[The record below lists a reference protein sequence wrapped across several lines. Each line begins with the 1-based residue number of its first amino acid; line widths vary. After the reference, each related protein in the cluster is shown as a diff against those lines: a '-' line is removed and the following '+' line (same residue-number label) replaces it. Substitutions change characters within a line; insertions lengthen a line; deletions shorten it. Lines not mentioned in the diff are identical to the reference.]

1 MYITDF
7 CFLFLMIRRPPRST
21 RTDTLFPYTTLFRSA
36 LLEILHALGNI
47 AHQAR
52 KAATT
57 QQQNRHHGEYQQMDR
72 AKTTHDSSP
81 KRRSYLGSRPASGNG
96 RDCPPKAAGQA
107 PQRRRVAH
115 ATRKKA
121 TQSSG
126 HGRATAKRRRLLTPE
141 GGRKDGV
148 KG

>member
-57 QQQNRHHGEYQQMDR
+57 QQQNRHHGAYPQMDR

-81 KRRSYLGSRPASGNG
+81 KRRPYLWSRPASGNG
-96 RDCPPKAAGQA
+96 RDCPPTAAGNE

-115 ATRKKA
+115 SHLNPAPPFT
-121 TQSSG
+121 
-126 HGRATAKRRRLLTPE
+126 TP
-141 GGRKDGV
+141 GPAPPHRPAFFTP
-148 KG
+148 

>member
-1 MYITDF
+1 MIDCLLSVFFFFFKQKTAYEMRISDWSSDVCSSDLVF
-7 CFLFLMIRRPPRST
+7 PLIVILFGH
-21 RTDTLFPYTTLFRSA
+21 A

-96 RDCPPKAAGQA
+96 RDCPPKAAG
-107 PQRRRVAH
+107 RSEERRVG
-115 ATRKKA
+115 KA
-121 TQSSG
+121 CVRTCRSRG
-126 HGRATAKRRRLLTPE
+126 APYH
-141 GGRKDGV
+141 
-148 KG
+148 

>member
-81 KRRSYLGSRPASGNG
+81 KRRSYLGRSEEHTSELQSLMRISYAVF
-96 RDCPPKAAGQA
+96 CL
-107 PQRRRVAH
+107 
-115 ATRKKA
+115 KKKKI
-121 TQSSG
+121 TTKSYKTNS
-126 HGRATAKRRRLLTPE
+126 HLLKTNKQHTNNTNK
-141 GGRKDGV
+141 KD
-148 KG
+148 KY